1 MMDGGSMGWTRGRWA
16 VVWLLTLALQ
26 AGLALELSRIWGANN
41 ALVQALGAGIVTV
54 QVLKMVASTR
64 RLADLGRPPDDAMWA
79 MIPVANL
86 LLAVSLLARSP
97 SADLRD
103 RRVRSWS
110 SQLTAVGAW
119 RHALRVVV
127 PVLPVTALAGLAVA
141 GMVSGA
147 DGWLRDRVVPM
158 LLDPQDTSLRQ
169 GIWAVAGF
177 IGLYTAIHVA
187 RGGRKPVVSWWPTT
201 LLVPALM
208 LLIPER
214 FAGPGSS
221 GTLVYVM
228 FLKAAFEAGVPMLAE
243 GALIAWLLAALDTR
257 QGTAPAGSA
266 RGRLAAVAIVYTL
279 RAQVAAI
286 GGLIV
291 IPAIWFSVS
300 FAFSDLLAYDGS
312 DRPWSRS
319 TALVSGIRGKILKVL
334 ALWFMVWNIL
344 AFALMSPFVTAQEAF
359 TGLFVGGDLPASAE
373 FGATFA
379 HVVTTVLCALALRP
393 ILREREALYAEREA
407 RRASQAGGVA

>member
-1 MMDGGSMGWTRGRWA
+1 MTDGGRVGWARGRWVA
-16 VVWLLTLALQ
+16 VWLLTLGVQ
-26 AGLALELSRIWGANN
+26 AGLGFELSRSWGVSDAVVQ
-41 ALVQALGAGIVTV
+41 ACGAGVLLVQAL
-54 QVLKMVASTR
+54 KMLAATR

-86 LLAVSLLARSP
+86 LLAASLLARSP
-97 SADLRD
+97 SAELRE

-110 SQLTAVGAW
+110 SQLTAVAAW
-119 RHALRVVV
+119 REGLRTVL
-127 PVLPVTALAGLAVA
+127 PVLPVTVCASLAIG
-141 GMVSGA
+141 GMVSGT
-147 DGWLRDRVVPM
+147 DRWLRDRVVPM
-158 LLDPQDTSLRQ
+158 LVDPHDTSARQ
-169 GIWAVAGF
+169 LIWAVAGF
-177 IGLYTAIHVA
+177 IGLYTVVHVA
-187 RGGRKPVVSWWPTT
+187 RGGRKSVVSWWPTT
-201 LLVPALM
+201 LLVPALL

-214 FAGPGSS
+214 FAGPGAS

-243 GALIAWLLAALDTR
+243 GALLAWLLAALDTR
-257 QGTAPAGSA
+257 RGKAPEGGV
-266 RGRLAAVAIVYTL
+266 RGRLLAVAIVYTL

-300 FAFSDLLAYDGS
+300 FALSDLLAYDGS

-334 ALWFMVWNIL
+334 ALWFMAWNVL
-344 AFALMSPFVTAQEAF
+344 AFALMAPFVSAQEAF
-359 TGLFVGGDLPASAE
+359 TGLFVGGDLPAPAE
-373 FGATFA
+373 FGVTFA
-379 HVVTTVLCALALRP
+379 HVLTTVVCALALRP

-407 RRASQAGGVA
+407 RLAAQAGGAA